1 MYSYNKILNKV
12 VNNNNHNSKTNIFN
26 NKNIIHNNN
35 NKDIISINLINSFFN
50 FNNYLYFNKNKP
62 NQDNNKYFDM
72 PIIISKPNINH
83 TNNNVNINI
92 NYYIHTNNNIKNKDN
107 YNISENN
114 NKIINLSKVLSSI
127 YNKSV
132 NISITRVHYP
142 YLNSNILAKYLAINS
157 NTNTFQHFVESI
169 ITYPNLSPTGYNSI
183 YNDDNYTL
191 PSFITDITIQLS
203 GRLVTE
209 KVIPRVTNKISRMS
223 TDQVSLGTKLKQYGY
238 NENSERNIFVDKS
251 SFTNKNHLG
260 TFTIKVVI
268 SSIITNT

>member
-1 MYSYNKILNKV
+1 MYNYHKILNKV
-12 VNNNNHNSKTNIFN
+12 INNNNNNSKNNIFN
-26 NKNIIHNNN
+26 NKNIIHDNN
-35 NKDIISINLINSFFN
+35 NKDIIAVNLINSFFN

-62 NQDNNKYFDM
+62 NQNNNKYFNI
-72 PIIISKPNINH
+72 PIIINKPNINH
-83 TNNNVNINI
+83 NNNNIIINI
-92 NYYIHTNNNIKNKDN
+92 NYYISNNSKNKDN
-107 YNISENN
+107 YNISNNN
-114 NKIINLSKVLSSI
+114 NKIINLAKVLSTI

-132 NISITRVHYP
+132 NINITRINYP
-142 YLNSNILAKYLAINS
+142 YLNSNILAKYLAMNA

-183 YNDDNYTL
+183 YNDNNYTL

-209 KVIPRVTNKISRMS
+209 KVIPRVTKKISRMS

-238 NENSERNIFVDKS
+238 NENSERNVFIDKS
-251 SFTNKNHLG
+251 SFTSKNHLG

-268 SSIITNT
+268 NSIITNT